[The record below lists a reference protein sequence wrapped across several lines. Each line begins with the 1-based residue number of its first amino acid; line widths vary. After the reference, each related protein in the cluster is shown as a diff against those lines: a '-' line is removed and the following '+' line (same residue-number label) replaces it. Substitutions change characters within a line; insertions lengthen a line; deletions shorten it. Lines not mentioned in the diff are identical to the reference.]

1 MFKAGDEEEA
11 DICENIRSL
20 IDDAAMLPPPYEMLR
35 LFRSCLMI
43 GRSWEVSLP
52 AEKNTNS
59 WKQMQVM
66 IKSGL
71 QLTYTLSV
79 F

>member
-1 MFKAGDEEEA
+1 MFRAGDEEEA

-20 IDDAAMLPPPYEMLR
+20 IDDAAILPPPYEMLR

-52 AEKNTNS
+52 AKKYTKTVKN
-59 WKQMQVM
+59 
-66 IKSGL
+66 
-71 QLTYTLSV
+71 
-79 F
+79 